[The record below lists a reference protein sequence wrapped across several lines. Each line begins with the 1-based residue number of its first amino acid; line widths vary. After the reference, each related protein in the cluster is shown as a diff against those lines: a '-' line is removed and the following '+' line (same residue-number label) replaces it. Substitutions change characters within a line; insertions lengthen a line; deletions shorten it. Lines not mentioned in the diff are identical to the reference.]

1 MNMNFPNYAPYPVP
15 HPAGRQAERNAV
27 VLMRE
32 GSVKRSLFLI
42 DAHDEV
48 EPWLA
53 SLVPYLEPGMSIYGL
68 ACPFLGD
75 PALPTVEALAARLVE
90 TLRDVQPV
98 GPYRIAGRGFGG
110 LLAYEAAIQLTGL
123 DQWVQF
129 VGLIDPDL
137 PGLPS
142 LPSLP
147 ELAGSSAPRRAS
159 CDAARQPACDHARDH
174 YAVFPLT
181 VPVHLLSLHAGPVD
195 AQSARLDG
203 WQGWGAVMTG
213 NKVERV
219 YPPRGEG
226 RVEADVAVHGGAH
239 IKAERTS
246 HVNADINVR
255 ADAHAAVETALATDG
270 AAEVATDVGAEVA
283 TEIATE
289 IATIGTLLAKL
300 LRDEAD
306 ARRSLPPDL
315 DYRALMTIQSGALDE
330 LSLFCMPGAGDNV
343 INFLPFA
350 DALGPVWTVHGLQPR
365 GVDGELAPYTNV
377 ETAAEAYLRGID
389 AAQMAP
395 SVPLHLVGH
404 SFGGWVAFEVALRLQ
419 ARGRRIASL
428 TLLDSEAP
436 DGDGM
441 LGLPYTFTEVV
452 SRLIIALEH
461 GTGKSLGVPAQSLE
475 QADEAGQWR
484 LLHDGMKRIGL
495 MPARS
500 KPSDVAGLVRT
511 YGTALR
517 TAYLPLRAY
526 QGPVRLAWASDDAL
540 DELANM
546 RAHLK
551 TCAQW
556 RRFAPQLSSW
566 RSPGNHYTMLKR
578 PHVAALAEWWRDAQ

>member
-1 MNMNFPNYAPYPVP
+1 MNMNFPNFATYPVLQ
-15 HPAGRQAERNAV
+15 PAVPQAERHAV
-27 VLMRE
+27 VLLRE
-32 GSVKRSLFLI
+32 GSVKHSLFLV
-42 DAHDEV
+42 DAHDEI
-48 EPWLA
+48 EPWLV
-53 SLVPYLEPGMSIYGL
+53 SLVPYFEPGMAIYGL

-75 PALPTVEALAARLVE
+75 PALPTVEALAGRLVE
-90 TLRDVQPV
+90 ALRGVQPE

-110 LLAYEAAIQLTGL
+110 LLAYEIAIQLTGL

-137 PGLPS
+137 PGVPA
-142 LPSLP
+142 LP
-147 ELAGSSAPRRAS
+147 ELAGRVPRRDS
-159 CDAARQPACDHARDH
+159 CDTARQAACAHARER

-181 VPVHLLSLHAGPVD
+181 VPVHLLSLHAGP
-195 AQSARLDG
+195 AGAESARQGG
-203 WQGWGAVMTG
+203 WHGWGAVMTG

-219 YPPRGEG
+219 YPPRSDGRGAEG
-226 RVEADVAVHGGAH
+226 VEACGG
-239 IKAERTS
+239 
-246 HVNADINVR
+246 VR
-255 ADAHAAVETALATDG
+255 IEAN
-270 AAEVATDVGAEVA
+270 VATDVIASNITMHADTGADLD
-283 TEIATE
+283 TE

-300 LRDEAD
+300 LRDEAA
-306 ARRSLPPDL
+306 ARRRPPADL

-330 LSLFCMPGAGDNV
+330 LALFCMPGAGDNV

-389 AAQMAP
+389 AAQMEP

-452 SRLIIALEH
+452 SRLIVALEH
-461 GTGKSLGVPAQSLE
+461 GTGKSLGVPPQCLE

-500 KPSDVAGLVRT
+500 KPADVAGLVRT

-517 TAYLPLRAY
+517 TAYRPLRAY

-551 TCAQW
+551 ACTQW